1 VSIIIQGPMRK
12 AERGGEGIS
21 WPLLVL
27 AGRVVEWRP
36 KAVIFAAER
45 RRGGVE
51 DQNGGNASLM
61 SVAWT
66 SDDARTHGKRNIKMG
81 WSGVDETY
89 VSSLRGL
96 LSKSL

>member
-1 VSIIIQGPMRK
+1 VE
-12 AERGGEGIS
+12 AESRD
-21 WPLLVL
+21 
-27 AGRVVEWRP
+27 
-36 KAVIFAAER
+36 FAAER
-45 RRGGVE
+45 RRE
-51 DQNGGNASLM
+51 AWRIKNGGDASLM
-61 SVAWT
+61 SAAWT

>member
-1 VSIIIQGPMRK
+1 MRK

-36 KAVIFAAER
+36 KSRDFAAER

-61 SVAWT
+61 SAAWT